1 MKKTL
6 PVIFTL
12 IFLSLFGL
20 ILFQASW
27 LRNLLKVRHE
37 QLHEKIQKVGA
48 AVAIYDLGNTIK
60 SPRIRVPRLGRIPFG
75 LNMPNF
81 VKPIQVSDKFSERDI
96 YKKLKTAFDKEELKD
111 LQFDFA
117 VVNQNNELE
126 FASPDFEKTL
136 YDSINNEHAIFPI
149 VPSTSLSDFPQT
161 DSFEQLYI
169 VIPNFQKQVWNS
181 VRWII
186 VFAALFMIIIIAAFY
201 VTVKAMLQ
209 QKKNSEIKND
219 FINNMTH
226 ELKTPLATISLAVD
240 ALKNERVI
248 GDKEKTNYFTNIIKE
263 ENKRMNKHV
272 ESILQ
277 AALIEKQEELKMH
290 KETLHANDI
299 IEQVVEI
306 YQLQIKQKKGEII
319 LNLNAQNDLID
330 ADENHFGNMVSNLID
345 NAIKY
350 SKEEEHLQLKISTQ
364 NNDNVLKIIIEDNG
378 IGMNKETVKRIF
390 EKFYR
395 AHTGN
400 VHNVKGFGLGMSYV
414 KSVLEAHKGSI
425 KIDSTLGKGSIFT
438 LEIPLSS
445 DNIL

>member
-1 MKKTL
+1 
-6 PVIFTL
+6 
-12 IFLSLFGL
+12 
-20 ILFQASW
+20 
-27 LRNLLKVRHE
+27 
-37 QLHEKIQKVGA
+37 
-48 AVAIYDLGNTIK
+48 
-60 SPRIRVPRLGRIPFG
+60 
-75 LNMPNF
+75 
-81 VKPIQVSDKFSERDI
+81 
-96 YKKLKTAFDKEELKD
+96 
-111 LQFDFA
+111 
-117 VVNQNNELE
+117 
-126 FASPDFEKTL
+126 
-136 YDSINNEHAIFPI
+136 
-149 VPSTSLSDFPQT
+149 
-161 DSFEQLYI
+161 
-169 VIPNFQKQVWNS
+169 
-181 VRWII
+181 
-186 VFAALFMIIIIAAFY
+186 
-201 VTVKAMLQ
+201 
-209 QKKNSEIKND
+209 
-219 FINNMTH
+219 
-226 ELKTPLATISLAVD
+226 
-240 ALKNERVI
+240 
-248 GDKEKTNYFTNIIKE
+248 
-263 ENKRMNKHV
+263 MNKHV

-299 IEQVVEI
+299 IQQVVEI

-364 NNDNVLKIIIEDNG
+364 NNDKALKIIIEDNG